1 MDDKILIAVI
11 TAGSAFFGVII
22 SQIITLM
29 LSYLDKRHKKQIL
42 LRQKYEEMMLYF
54 QESLAY
60 FSEVG
65 TCKTLDQLYSKSHSV
80 PAQKAMG
87 LAMLYFP
94 KIAPLIES
102 YIKIQVEYYQLVV
115 SSFNP
120 NIQANAAGQVRV
132 HNKEKI
138 EIVENNLFQAK
149 NIIIDRLKKNVKKYA
164 KA

>member
-1 MDDKILIAVI
+1 MDDKIFIALI
-11 TAGSAFFGVII
+11 TASSAFFGVII

-29 LSYLDKRHKKQIL
+29 LSYLDKKHKKQIL
-42 LRQKYEEMMLYF
+42 LRQKYEEMMFHF
-54 QESLAY
+54 QESLTY
-60 FSEVG
+60 YSEVG
-65 TCKTLDQLYSKSHSV
+65 TCKTFDQLYSKSHSV

-102 YIKIQVEYYQLVV
+102 YIKSQVAYYQLVI
-115 SSFNP
+115 SSFNS

-138 EIVENNLFQAK
+138 EIVESDLFQAK
-149 NIIIDRLKKNVKKYA
+149 NIIIDGFKKNVKKYA